1 MFFHKNFDAKPICFP
16 NDPGCPT
23 YVDMYEDYEE
33 YGDDYDYPAEYAD
46 DDDGLSG
53 KPITTYLNVKFER
66 AFEYLSKIPIINKY
80 IYVFAQHEFEF
91 IV

>member
-1 MFFHKNFDAKPICFP
+1 
-16 NDPGCPT
+16 
-23 YVDMYEDYEE
+23 MYEDYEE

-66 AFEYLSKIPIINKY
+66 AFEYLSIIPIINKY
-80 IYVFAQHEFEF
+80 IY
-91 IV
+91 I